1 MNKKMT
7 LALVAVLALAFSCAK
22 EPVMEPEISAP
33 SIQADPWTAIPVAG
47 EASTLPGNHTATAD
61 FGAESKSHFAWD
73 GGKTHATVEWTAGDS
88 FKMIGYRNDNYYQ
101 WITYSTSSSGASVDF
116 TTGNTIESDYLVNG
130 LHCIYPS
137 SNFIGPGRVKGL
149 DGFVYRV
156 TIPHIQT
163 ATPGS
168 VDEGANLS
176 YAYVESQ
183 SEDFHFKNF
192 VSIVKFTLSGDIVS
206 QVKQVTFRGVSE
218 LAGDVVLYPSGG
230 VPAILPSVSFTGDVR
245 YRAVTLSGDF
255 VAGQDYYIAVAPG
268 TQDGFSMV
276 FTNSDGSQKITK
288 VSAKTL
294 SLNRSRITDLGTIAL
309 GDSFDAAV
317 SLTPYIEHNPLLP
330 NYATIA
336 VIPDGYTAGE
346 LDQYELDAKA
356 GIDAL
361 FATEPYKTYKEYFNV
376 WILKVASNESG
387 ARISDGTTAEQNRD
401 CYFRSTWGK
410 DSYSNMKAS
419 ADRVFSF
426 VEDNCPDVVDGSHN
440 INNVPVLIII
450 NDTRYGGIAWNY
462 ASGATYCM
470 VPTTSGTLGWSYYST
485 EAASV
490 TAVPGDTRTVTPEE
504 KAEMGTNSGNWHNT
518 LVHEFGGHS
527 IGKLGDEYWYNS
539 YKAAVDK
546 IDGHSWPVPMSLNIS
561 ATSNAAL
568 VPWAELFESGNVAKM
583 AGKSDKYAARIG
595 VFQGGDVSMFNRW
608 RSERISVMIDNRF
621 YFSTW
626 QRYLVANRIMTLAGL
641 SSLSVSEFLDNDVM
655 MDPLRDGGSPVMLPE
670 GVSNAVPPRQVPML
684 PPPRW
689 AEDWK

>member
-1 MNKKMT
+1 MNKKLT
-7 LALVAVLALAFSCAK
+7 LALAAVLALAFSCAK

-73 GGKTHATVEWTAGDS
+73 GGKTHATVEWTAGDT
-88 FKMIGYRNDNYYQ
+88 FRMIGYKPGYFQHVEY
-101 WITYSTSSSGASVDF
+101 TTMSSGASVDF
-116 TTGNTIESDYLVNG
+116 TTGYTIGADYLVNG

-137 SNFIGPGRVKGL
+137 SSFIGLGAVTGL
-149 DGFVYRV
+149 DDRVFRV
-156 TIPHIQT
+156 TIPHMQT

-192 VSIVKFTLSGDIVS
+192 VAIVKFTLSGDIVS
-206 QVKQVTFRGVSE
+206 QVKQVTFRGVSD
-218 LAGDVVLYPSGG
+218 LAGDVILYPSGG
-230 VPAILPSVSFTGDVR
+230 VPSILSNVSYTSDVR
-245 YRAVTLSGDF
+245 YRSVTLSGDF
-255 VAGQDYYIAVAPG
+255 VAGQDYYIAVAPSV
-268 TQDGFSMV
+268 QDGFSMV
-276 FTNSDGSQKITK
+276 FANSDGSQKITK
-288 VSAKTL
+288 VSTKMLT
-294 SLNRSRITDLGTIAL
+294 LNRSRITDMGTIAL
-309 GDSFDAAV
+309 GDSFDTPA
-317 SLTPYIEHNPLLP
+317 SLTPYIQHDSSHSK
-330 NYATIA
+330 YATIA

-346 LDQYELDAKA
+346 LDQYELDAKS

-361 FATEPYKTYKEYFNV
+361 FGTEPYKTYKEYFNV

-426 VEDNCPDVVDGSHN
+426 VEDNCPDVVDGSHK
-440 INNVPVLIII
+440 ITDVPILIII

-462 ASGATYCM
+462 GSGATYCM
-470 VPTTSGTLGWSYYST
+470 VPTTSGTLGWAYYST
-485 EAASV
+485 EAYDV
-490 TAVPGDTRTVTPEE
+490 TAVPPSTRTVSSEE
-504 KAEMGTNSGNWHNT
+504 KTEMGINSGDWRNT

-527 IGKLGDEYWYNS
+527 IGKLADEYWYNS
-539 YKAAVDK
+539 YKAAVTE
-546 IDGHSWPVPMSLNIS
+546 IEQHSWPVPMSLNIS

-568 VPWAELFESGNVAKM
+568 VPWAALFESGNVAKM
-583 AGKSDKYAARIG
+583 AGKSEKYAQRIG
-595 VFQGGDVSMFNRW
+595 VFQGGDVSMFYRW
-608 RSERISVMIDNRF
+608 RSERISVMIDNRM

-641 SSLSVSEFLDNDVM
+641 PALSVSEFLDNDVM

-670 GVSNAVPPRQVPML
+670 GVSDAVPPRIMPML

>member
-1 MNKKMT
+1 MNKKLT

-22 EPVMEPEISAP
+22 QSVMEPQNSAP
-33 SIQADPWTAIPVAG
+33 EIQADRWTVVPVEG
-47 EASTLPGNHTATAD
+47 VPSTLPGKHTATAD
-61 FGAESKSHFAWD
+61 YASESKSHFTWNS
-73 GGKTHATVEWTAGDS
+73 GKTHATVEWTAGDA
-88 FKMIGYRNDNYYQ
+88 FYMFGYVGKSASYVPYM
-101 WITYSTSSSGASVDF
+101 TTSSGASVDF
-116 TTGNTIESDYLVNG
+116 ETDYTMEAEYLANG
-130 LHCIYPS
+130 LHCIYPYS
-137 SNFIGPGRVKGL
+137 SFVGL
-149 DGFVYRV
+149 GTVTGIDGLVYRV
-156 TIPHIQT
+156 RVPHEQT
-163 ATPGS
+163 ARAGS

-176 YAYVESQ
+176 YALVATQ
-183 SEDFHFKNF
+183 DEDFHFKNF

-206 QVKQVTFRGVSE
+206 QVKQVTFRGVSD

-230 VPAILPSVSFTGDVR
+230 VPYILSNVRYTVDVR
-245 YRAVTLSGDF
+245 YRSVTLSGDF
-255 VAGQDYYIAVAPG
+255 VAGQDYYIAVAPSV
-268 TQDGFSMV
+268 QDGFSMV
-276 FTNSDGSQKITK
+276 FANSDGSQKITK
-288 VSAKTL
+288 ISSKSL

-309 GDSFDAAV
+309 GDSFDAPV
-317 SLTPYIEHNPLLP
+317 SLTPYIQHDPSHSQ
-330 NYATIA
+330 YATIA

-346 LDQYELDAKA
+346 MDQYELDAKA

-410 DSYSNMKAS
+410 ASYDNMQAS

-462 ASGATYCM
+462 SNGATYCM
-470 VPTTSGTLGWSYYST
+470 VPTTSGTLGWAYAST

-527 IGKLGDEYWYNS
+527 IGKLADEYWYGS
-539 YKAAVDK
+539 YKESVTEIAQ
-546 IDGHSWPVPMSLNIS
+546 HSWPVPMSLNIS
-561 ATSNAAL
+561 ATSDAAE